1 MSTKEVGWEPED
13 WPEPASVEINGLE
26 FVCTCQACPEQYD
39 VFKDGKQV
47 AYVRLRWSHLR
58 VDVPECGQTTIYS
71 EEYNDGGTEVGY
83 CGIFDDEG
91 RRPQL
96 TKIAERINKHYET
109 TNS

>member
-71 EEYNDGGTEVGY
+71 EEYNDE
-83 CGIFDDEG
+83 D